1 MILVGKW
8 GNLVISQTFTRILEY
23 LGSLITPATYKP
35 GMVCLIFQSLLALPV
50 WGIVSDFTQE
60 VPKVS
65 NQQLEEEN
73 RALQQLEGEYRA
85 FTVLL
90 ILKYSIYKD
99 IFYEDKSITQSNDGQ
114 MRGSEKFFGVRFV
127 GFKSW
132 LCNILAGKSWERYLT
147 TLWRMKNFLISNIRS

>member
-50 WGIVSDFTQE
+50 WGPVSDFTQE

-73 RALQQLEGEYRA
+73 RAL
-85 FTVLL
+85 
-90 ILKYSIYKD
+90 
-99 IFYEDKSITQSNDGQ
+99 
-114 MRGSEKFFGVRFV
+114 
-127 GFKSW
+127 
-132 LCNILAGKSWERYLT
+132 
-147 TLWRMKNFLISNIRS
+147 